1 MSFLFHLCLGY
12 PSDVFTHP
20 VDASIDVVQSKY
32 MEQIPIHT
40 CISHRWN
47 WTWFLLQQLLLH
59 ENHFFHRF
67 AAHQPSFCQTSQL
80 FHELFQNCKKRLGIF
95 FFSWFW
101 SFNWTVNIL
110 AVLPLLTFD
119 SSLCVFQGWMSVW
132 STTAAALM
140 CAWTNQSALTAS
152 VLLAI
157 SSWTERLVAVN
168 KDADG
173 LGK

>member
-1 MSFLFHLCLGY
+1 MLYNPNTWNKFPSTHVFHIAETGPDSCFSSCSCMRIIFFTCLPHINPVFVKHRSYSMSFFKTAKRGLG
-12 PSDVFTHP
+12 
-20 VDASIDVVQSKY
+20 
-32 MEQIPIHT
+32 
-40 CISHRWN
+40 
-47 WTWFLLQQLLLH
+47 
-59 ENHFFHRF
+59 
-67 AAHQPSFCQTSQL
+67 
-80 FHELFQNCKKRLGIF
+80 F